1 MAAVPQAAPESPL
14 TAEGLW
20 EQILVPFDAAS
31 PTPALFLDRDGV
43 IVEEVGFLKHPKNV
57 RIIAGAAGVIAQANR
72 LGLAVVIVSNQS
84 GIGRGLFDWNDFA
97 RVQARILA
105 AMAAHGAVINGV
117 FACPH
122 HPEAAPPYRHPDH
135 PARKPG
141 PGLLLRAAVRL
152 PIDLARSWIVGDRAS
167 DLAAGRNAGL
177 AGGVLVATGFGGPAT
192 ERQAALH
199 LAAGSRFRVLLAD
212 AIGDVAA
219 TLPLFSDHRFDL

>member
-1 MAAVPQAAPESPL
+1 MAAPKVPLEGPL

-20 EQILVPFDAAS
+20 EQILVPFEAAS

-43 IVEEVGFLKHPKNV
+43 IVEEVGFLKHPEDV
-57 RIIAGAAGVIAQANR
+57 RIIAGAAGIVARANR
-72 LGLAVVIVSNQS
+72 FGLAVVIVSNQS
-84 GIGRGLFDWNDFA
+84 GIGRGLFDWNDFD

-105 AMAAHGAVINGV
+105 AMAANGAVVNGV

-141 PGLLLRAAVRL
+141 PGLLLRAAGRL

-177 AGGVLVATGFGGPAT
+177 AGGVLVATGFGGLAT

-199 LAAGSRFRVLLAD
+199 LAAGSRFRVLLAE
-212 AIGDVAA
+212 AISDVAA